1 MAPEKGG
8 LCLGAS
14 PPGLFDA
21 VKAGSWEAGEERK
34 GAEEIGHLDR
44 VRVWAEKKEQAG
56 EEAAELAGSTDVPP
70 S

>member
-1 MAPEKGG
+1 M
-8 LCLGAS
+8 
-14 PPGLFDA
+14 
-21 VKAGSWEAGEERK
+21 KAGSWEAGEERK